1 MDNLSPSERSKIM
14 ARVHSKNSRP
24 EMVVRRLIHAEG
36 YRYRLHV
43 RDLPGCPDMVF
54 RGRRKVIFVHG
65 CFWHRHESCT
75 LARMPKSRIDFWAPK
90 FEANKKRDERNKRHL
105 EDEGWTVMTIWECEI
120 SDTGRLKIAIRR
132 FLDA

>member
-14 ARVHSKNSRP
+14 ARVRSKNSRP

-43 RDLPGCPDMVF
+43 QDLPGCPDMVF

-65 CFWHRHESCT
+65 CFWHRHESCA

-90 FEANKKRDERNKRHL
+90 LEANKKRDERNKRHL